1 MIYRNGKAYDS
12 GDVHIAMFG
21 SISYEV
27 TEITYNTEQEHQ
39 SNFSLGS
46 NEKTS
51 YSMGKVN
58 DSATMTLR
66 LASLS
71 AIEKAAGGNLLRVKP
86 FDINVTFTNEN
97 NDIVNDTLTVKFMNQ
112 GRDVGGDMDL
122 KKQYNLFVLGIDYN
136 NA

>member
-1 MIYRNGKAYDS
+1 
-12 GDVHIAMFG
+12 
-21 SISYEV
+21 
-27 TEITYNTEQEHQ
+27 
-39 SNFSLGS
+39 
-46 NEKTS
+46 
-51 YSMGKVN
+51 MGKVN